1 MAIVFPSE
9 AIARRWNGALQAR
22 LRRAPLEEFLRAR
35 SLTPAAVGVAQDTDD
50 LIRAT
55 VHLVEEG
62 LGLYFSDREGEL
74 SRSQYPFIGYL
85 ACGVSH
91 SLSTLIVEPP
101 AWRIAALV
109 SSARV
114 LGPWIGVSGAA
125 LHAAKIVREY
135 ETTHLQRPSR
145 FDAYVRG
152 CVNEPTSAQAAQ
164 ALERFAVIIARSLA
178 LHESNAPIDSG
189 LALLSYAPTRPGRP

>member
-1 MAIVFPSE
+1 VAIVFPNE

-35 SLTPAAVGVAQDTDD
+35 SLTPAAVGIAQDTDD
-50 LIRAT
+50 LIRAS
-55 VHLVEEG
+55 VHLVEDG
-62 LGLYFSDREGEL
+62 LELYFKDRRDEL

-91 SLSTLIVEPP
+91 SLSTLILQPS

-109 SSARV
+109 SSAR
-114 LGPWIGVSGAA
+114 LLSPWIGLNGAA

-135 ETTHLQRPSR
+135 ETTHLHLASR

-152 CVNEPTSAQAAQ
+152 CVIEPTSVTSAEAVQ
-164 ALERFAVIIARSLA
+164 RFSAVIARSLA
-178 LHESNAPIDSG
+178 LHESNIPSESDA
-189 LALLSYAPTRPGRP
+189 AFA

>member
-1 MAIVFPSE
+1 MTIVFPSE

-35 SLTPAAVGVAQDTDD
+35 SLAPAAVGVAQDTDD

-55 VHLVEEG
+55 VHLAEEG
-62 LGLYFSDREGEL
+62 LALYFKDRNDEL

-91 SLSTLIVEPP
+91 SLSTLILQPS
-101 AWRIAALV
+101 AWRIASLV
-109 SSARV
+109 SSTR
-114 LGPWIGVSGAA
+114 LLSPWIGLNGAA

-135 ETTHLQRPSR
+135 ETTYLQSPSR
-145 FDAYVRG
+145 FDAYVGG
-152 CVNEPTSAQAAQ
+152 CVSEPTSTQAAA
-164 ALERFAVIIARSLA
+164 ALARFSEIIARSLS
-178 LHESNAPIDSG
+178 LHECSIPADSD
-189 LALLSYAPTRPGRP
+189 AAFA

>member
-1 MAIVFPSE
+1 MAIVFPNE

-22 LRRAPLEEFLRAR
+22 LRRAPLEAFLRAR
-35 SLTPAAVGVAQDTDD
+35 SLTPAEAGNAQDADD

-55 VHLVEEG
+55 VHIIEEG
-62 LGLYFSDREGEL
+62 LALYFRERDEL

-91 SLSTLIVEPP
+91 SLSSLIVEPSS
-101 AWRIAALV
+101 WRIAALV
-109 SSARV
+109 SSARL

-135 ETTHLQRPSR
+135 ETTHLNSASR

-152 CVNEPTSAQAAQ
+152 CVSDPRSIQAAE
-164 ALERFAVIIARSLA
+164 ALVRFSEITARSLA
-178 LHESNAPIDSG
+178 LHESSAPIDSNVP
-189 LALLSYAPTRPGRP
+189 LLSYAPNRPGGL